1 MKTLIVYG
9 TRYGATGET
18 SEEIART
25 LREEGFY
32 VNLVNLKEEKI
43 KDISEYELVVV
54 GSGMQIDKWTS
65 EAEDFLKKFRKDLA
79 QKKVAIFVS
88 SAFLPLNK
96 IQGKTA
102 EVDRA
107 REKYLEQKAASYS
120 LKPIEMTILG
130 GVLDFNKMGFITR
143 KTLSWVKPSFEA
155 AGYKETK
162 PGVYD
167 TRDWN
172 EIKEWAKKLV
182 LKARYL

>member
-9 TRYGATGET
+9 TRYGATAET

-25 LREEGFY
+25 LSEEGF
-32 VNLVNLKEEKI
+32 VVKVVNLKEEKI
-43 KDISEYELVVV
+43 KDISEYQLVIV

-65 EAEDFLKKFRKDLA
+65 EAEDFLKKFREELA

-88 SAFLPLNK
+88 SAMVSLNK
-96 IQGKTA
+96 AQGKMA
-102 EVDRA
+102 DVERA
-107 REKYLEQKAASYS
+107 REKYLEEKAASYS
-120 LKPIEMTILG
+120 LKPIEMTIFG
-130 GVLDFNKMGFITR
+130 GTLDFNKMGFLAR
-143 KTLSWVKPSFEA
+143 KTMSWVKPSFEA

-162 PGVYD
+162 PGVFD
-167 TRDWN
+167 TRDLY

>member
-9 TRYGATGET
+9 TRCGATSET
-18 SEEIART
+18 SEEIARK

-32 VNLVNLKEEKI
+32 VKLVNLKEEKI

-65 EAEDFLKKFRKDLA
+65 EAEEFLKKFRKDLD

-107 REKYLEQKAASYS
+107 REKYLEQKAESHS
-120 LKPIEMTILG
+120 LKPIEMTIFG

-143 KTLSWVKPSFEA
+143 KTLSWVKPSLEA

-172 EIKEWAKKLV
+172 EIREWTKRLV

>member
-9 TRYGATGET
+9 TRYGATAET
-18 SEEIART
+18 TEEIART
-25 LREEGFY
+25 LREEGFD
-32 VNLVNLKEEKI
+32 VKVINQKEEEI
-43 KDISEYELVVV
+43 EDISEYELVIVE
-54 GSGMQIDKWTS
+54 SGTQMDKWTG
-65 EAEDFLKKFRKDLA
+65 EAEDFLKKFCKELA

-88 SAFLPLNK
+88 SAMVSLNK
-96 IQGKTA
+96 IQGKTV

-107 REKYLEQKAASYS
+107 REKYLEEKAASYS
-120 LKPIEMTILG
+120 LKPIEMTIFG
-130 GVLDFNKMGFITR
+130 GVLDFNKMGFLTR
-143 KTLSWVKPSFEA
+143 KTMSWVKPSFEA

>member
-18 SEEIART
+18 SEEIAGT
-25 LREEGFY
+25 LREEGFD
-32 VNLVNLKEEKI
+32 VKVVNLKEEEI
-43 KDISEYELVVV
+43 KDISEYEFIIV
-54 GSGMQIDKWTS
+54 GSGMQMDKWTG

-88 SAFLPLNK
+88 SALVPLNK

-107 REKYLEQKAASYS
+107 REKYLEEKAANYS
-120 LKPIEMTILG
+120 LKPIEMTIFG
-130 GVLDFNKMGFITR
+130 GVMDFNKMGFLTR
-143 KTLSWVKPSFEA
+143 KTMSGMKPSFEA